1 MNRAMVVDE
10 DELERERRKATFAYI
25 ASFIAQIVAFGMGWL
40 ACANWPQIIGRFA

>member
-25 ASFIAQIVAFGMGWL
+25 ASFLAQGIAFGMGWIT
-40 ACANWPQIIGRFA
+40 CANWPMIIERFK